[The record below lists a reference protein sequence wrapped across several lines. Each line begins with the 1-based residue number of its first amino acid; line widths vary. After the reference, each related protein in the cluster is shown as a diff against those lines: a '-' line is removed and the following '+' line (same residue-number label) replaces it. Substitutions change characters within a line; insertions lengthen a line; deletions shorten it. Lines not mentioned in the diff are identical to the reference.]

1 MKKGII
7 VLLVVA
13 ILIGLILLGLGG
25 YMHFKLNNARAL
37 LEMSIRTIDQYLVL
51 RPWFLAA
58 GGILMVGGILMS
70 IVISRRSRV
79 K

>member
-1 MKKGII
+1 MKKGIT
-7 VLLVVA
+7 VLLVAA

-25 YMHFKLNNARAL
+25 YMHLRLNNARAL
-37 LEMSIRTIDQYLVL
+37 LAMPIRIIDQYIVL
-51 RPWFLAA
+51 RPWLLAA
-58 GGILMVGGILMS
+58 GGILTVGGILMS